1 MFISLPTIQRL
12 TTPIRGSNRI
22 DECRLVP
29 YSGSMVGRICVAA
42 GGGESLLAS
51 AFGELPTSAERKF
64 LPTLMR
70 LAVVLA
76 PLLGDLRPHQVDT
89 LLDLLARVPGCV

>member
-1 MFISLPTIQRL
+1 M
-12 TTPIRGSNRI
+12 
-22 DECRLVP
+22 P

-42 GGGESLLAS
+42 GGGESLVAS
-51 AFGELPTSAERKF
+51 AFGELPMSAERKF

-76 PLLGDLRPHQVDT
+76 PLFVASLFWAYDT
-89 LLDLLARVPGCV
+89 ML